1 MKTFLFIIAV
11 LWASLIAAH
20 AGDYVVQQQTVVV
33 QPVVVPYI
41 WHVNPVSEVFRTYGG
56 MQKQSAASV
65 AVKSQQSSPSAWLE
79 SLRSRCASCH
89 TEGQRVEGDFILFN
103 KSRDLLPHL
112 PYDEMRKRINSKD
125 PGTVMPPS
133 GPLGDTERQSI
144 VSWIEKKGELK

>member
-1 MKTFLFIIAV
+1 MRVFIAAMCV
-11 LWASLIAAH
+11 SLIPAI
-20 AGDYVVQQQTVVV
+20 AGDYAVVQQQTTII

-56 MQKQSAASV
+56 MQKQQSAASV
-65 AVKSQQSSPSAWLE
+65 AVKPLQSSPTAWME
-79 SLRSRCASCH
+79 TLRSKCAACH
-89 TEGQRVEGDFILFN
+89 TEGVRVEGNLILFD
-103 KSRDLLPHL
+103 KSKDLLPHL
-112 PYDEMRKRINSKD
+112 PYDEMRKWISSKD